1 MNFVITVT
9 YLLDLCFHIPLVL
22 EEHSLGYDKGF
33 GGASKVVFGGMIDR
47 IDHIQM
53 AFDLKKIIIDF
64 CPFLSDYEI
73 MNLKMKNLKLL

>member
-1 MNFVITVT
+1 M
-9 YLLDLCFHIPLVL
+9 LDLCFHIPLVL

-53 AFDLKKIIIDF
+53 AFDLKKINIDF
-64 CPFLSDYEI
+64 GKQIGPVQIKRFRMI
-73 MNLKMKNLKLL
+73 LKSTMI

>member
-1 MNFVITVT
+1 MTVT

-22 EEHSLGYDKGF
+22 EEHNLGYDKGF

-53 AFDLKKIIIDF
+53 AFDLKKSNIGFRKQIEFVQIKHILIIFNSTI
-64 CPFLSDYEI
+64 I
-73 MNLKMKNLKLL
+73 

>member
-1 MNFVITVT
+1 MKVT

-22 EEHSLGYDKGF
+22 EEHNLGYDKGF

-53 AFDLKKIIIDF
+53 AFDLKNNKCERIF
-64 CPFLSDYEI
+64 
-73 MNLKMKNLKLL
+73 KNRVRSNSIQYYSSTP

>member
-1 MNFVITVT
+1 MTVT

-22 EEHSLGYDKGF
+22 EEHNLGYDKDF

-53 AFDLKKIIIDF
+53 AFDLNKNNIDF
-64 CPFLSDYEI
+64 CKQKGYVQIKRFLIIFNSTMI
-73 MNLKMKNLKLL
+73 

>member
-1 MNFVITVT
+1 MTVT

-22 EEHSLGYDKGF
+22 EEHNLGYDKGF

-53 AFDLKKIIIDF
+53 AFDLKKINFNFFKKQIGSVQIDASQLSSII
-64 CPFLSDYEI
+64 L
-73 MNLKMKNLKLL
+73 